1 MSQLLKEVHE
11 ALIRYA
17 LSLPGTREDRPWG
30 ERVAK
35 VGEKVFVFFGRSSPE
50 EPRLLVCVKLP
61 SSGLGA
67 LDLDFCKPANYGM
80 GKHGWVMAEFLP
92 GDRPPQEQ
100 LRAWILESYRAIA
113 PKKLV
118 ASLDSGAA
126 ALAAKAPRARE
137 SAAAAKPASP
147 RRRLAKVRAKK
158 KKTGRTARG
167 QGKPGVSRRP

>member
-1 MSQLLKEVHE
+1 MSQPLQEVHE

-35 VGEKVFVFFGRSSPE
+35 VGEKVFVFFGKSNVD
-50 EPRLLVCVKLP
+50 EPRLLLCVKLP
-61 SSGLGA
+61 NSGLGA

-80 GKHGWVMAEFLP
+80 GKHGWVMAEFRP

-100 LRAWILESYRAIA
+100 LCGWILESYRAIA

-118 ASLDSGAA
+118 ASLDGGARA
-126 ALAAKAPRARE
+126 PAAKAAR
-137 SAAAAKPASP
+137 SRKPAASAKASVP
-147 RRRLAKVRAKK
+147 RRRLAKARAT
-158 KKTGRTARG
+158 KKTGRSARG
-167 QGKPGVSRRP
+167 

>member
-1 MSQLLKEVHE
+1 MSQQLSEVHE

-35 VGEKVFVFFGRSSPE
+35 VGEKVFVFFGKSSAE

-61 SSGLGA
+61 TSGLGA
-67 LDLDFCKPANYGM
+67 LDLDFCQPANYGM
-80 GKHGWVMAEFLP
+80 GKHGWVMATFLP
-92 GDRPPQEQ
+92 GDRPPQEV

-118 ASLDSGAA
+118 ARLDDGAA
-126 ALAAKAPRARE
+126 D
-137 SAAAAKPASP
+137 SAKPVVRVRRKTAHAKLP
-147 RRRLAKVRAKK
+147 VARRRPTTARVKK
-158 KKTGRTARG
+158 KPGR
-167 QGKPGVSRRP
+167 